1 MIFSFIV
8 AMNGRTACMGGKIVS
23 MAFSRDVF
31 CRVGHSP
38 HCVDLQT
45 CCKKQ
50 ALLSAVRKF
59 TIDVMKITKGI

>member
-1 MIFSFIV
+1 
-8 AMNGRTACMGGKIVS
+8 MGGKIVS